1 MIAAPKRDC
10 RPFST
15 GKTLPFTLDKADESF
30 IPLKHKGGTE
40 MTIDRAI
47 LGRRAAACALT
58 LAALLGAPAYAQGV
72 PDPETSAQGDVA
84 LTIYNNNLALVQDVR
99 QIDIAPGRT
108 RVEFPDVSASIRPET
123 LSFAAANTTIIEQNF
138 DYDLLTPGK
147 LMEKAVGQMV
157 TLLRT
162 NVATGAETRERAKV
176 LSVVGGVVLQIG
188 DRIEVLRDDGLP
200 VRVIFDRVPPGL
212 RARPTLSVN
221 LDSSRGGT
229 RPVALRYLSNGL
241 GWSADY
247 VALYNE
253 AAGTVDMQGWV
264 TLTNTTGTTFH
275 NADTVL
281 VAGDPNGGGGGGY
294 RQRGMTRAG
303 TEAAERERLGDFYL
317 YPIKGRTTVANAQTK
332 QVSFLDVQAVPA
344 RKIYAITV
352 GWEQND
358 EEPRNVESRIAFST
372 SRDQGLGDALPAGTV
387 RFYQRDR
394 EGTPQFIGEKG
405 IDHTPMGSDLSL
417 ATGEA
422 FDVTAKAEI
431 EKRET
436 ITGADWEKSAR
447 YRITENGKTTTT
459 VEVERPKTFYRTTM
473 RYTLTSARSTP
484 TEVELDQTGL
494 TRGWWG
500 DDTRVTFEDIKGE
513 QRNADRRRYRVTVP
527 ANGER
532 VIRVTYETRY

>member
-1 MIAAPKRDC
+1 MI
-10 RPFST
+10 
-15 GKTLPFTLDKADESF
+15 
-30 IPLKHKGGTE
+30 H
-40 MTIDRAI
+40 RAVTAGSI
-47 LGRRAAACALT
+47 T
-58 LAALLGAPAYAQGV
+58 LAALLASAAAAQGL
-72 PDPETSAQGDVA
+72 PDPDASAQGDVA

-99 QIDIAPGRT
+99 QIDIAAGRT

-123 LSFAAANTTIIEQNF
+123 LSFSAANTTIIEQNF

-147 LMEKAVGQMV
+147 LMEKAVGQTV

-176 LSVVGGVVLQIG
+176 LSVAGGVVIQIG

-221 LDSSRGGT
+221 LDSGRGGT
-229 RPVALRYLSNGL
+229 RPVSLRYLTGGL

-247 VALYNE
+247 VALFNE
-253 AAGTVDMQGWV
+253 AAGTIDMQGWV
-264 TLTNTTGTTFH
+264 TLTNNTGTTFR

-281 VAGDPNGGGGGGY
+281 VAGNPNDGGRGGY
-294 RQRGMTRAG
+294 GQRGMTRAG
-303 TEAAERERLGDFYL
+303 TEAATRERLGDFYL
-317 YPIKGRTTVANAQTK
+317 YPIAGRTTVANAQTK

-344 RKIYAITV
+344 RRIYAASV
-352 GWEQND
+352 GWQQND
-358 EEPRNVESRIAFST
+358 EEARNVESRIAFST
-372 SRDQGLGDALPAGTV
+372 ARAQGLGDALPAGTV

-422 FDVTAKAEI
+422 FDVTLKAEI

-436 ITGADWEKSAR
+436 ITGAEWEKSAR
-447 YRITENGKTTTT
+447 YRITQGGRTTT
-459 VEVERPKTFYRTTM
+459 VEAERPKTFYRTTM
-473 RYTLTSARSTP
+473 RYTLTNARATP

-500 DDTRVTFEDIKGE
+500 DDTRVTSEDIAGE
-513 QRNADRRRYRVTVP
+513 QVNADRRRYKVTVP
-527 ANGER
+527 AEGER